1 MRMPAQAEVKRGPT
15 MRIAYVNTDAGVPP
29 FGQKGCSVHVQE
41 VIRGFLAKG
50 HAVDLFTT
58 VLGGQAP
65 PGLEAVRV
73 VQLPSIP
80 KADRALR
87 EQAALAA
94 NTQVRAT
101 LQREGPYSMVYERC
115 ALWSF
120 AGMEYAQAA
129 GVPGVL
135 EVNAPL
141 VDEQAAHRGLVD
153 RPAAEQAAL
162 RTFSAARI
170 LAAVSEEVADY
181 LERYPQARGR
191 VRVVPNGVD
200 VARFE
205 PGLEPALA
213 AAPGTFTVGF
223 VGTLKPWHGLPVLA
237 DAFLELRKQVPNVRL
252 LIVGDGPERSALEAR
267 LRARGADPATILTGA
282 VAPAQI
288 PGLLASM
295 NVAVAPYPQTS
306 TFYFSPL
313 KVYEYMAAALP
324 VVASRIGQLSGL
336 IEDNLNGLLCS
347 PGNAGEL
354 AQALARLNREPA
366 LRLRLGQAARATV
379 ERDHTWSGVV
389 TRLLDLAE
397 PPGCGS
403 PARPARQV
411 REGRAQF
418 D

>member
-1 MRMPAQAEVKRGPT
+1 
-15 MRIAYVNTDAGVPP
+15 MRIAYVNTDAGVPA
-29 FGQKGCSVHVQE
+29 FGHKGCSVHVQE

-58 VLGGQAP
+58 AVGGEP
-65 PGLEAVRV
+65 PQGLEAVRV
-73 VQLPSIP
+73 VRLPPIP
-80 KADRALR
+80 KADREVR

-101 LQREGPYSMVYERC
+101 LEREGPYSMVYERC

-141 VDEQAAHRGLVD
+141 IDEQAAHRGLVD

-162 RTFSAARI
+162 RTFSAARA
-170 LAAVSEEVADY
+170 LAAVSQEVAEY
-181 LERYPQARGR
+181 LERYAQARGR
-191 VRVVPNGVD
+191 VQVVPNGVD

-205 PGLEPALA
+205 ADLAPALPSV
-213 AAPGTFTVGF
+213 PGTFTVGF

-237 DAFLELRKQVPNVRL
+237 DAFVALRKQVPKARL
-252 LIVGDGPERSALEAR
+252 LIVGDGPERSPLEEQ
-267 LRARGADPATILTGA
+267 LRAGGADAAAILTGA

-313 KVYEYMAAALP
+313 KVYEYMAAGLP

-336 IEDNLNGLLCS
+336 IEHDLNGLLCS

-354 AQALARLNREPA
+354 AQALARLYREPA
-366 LRLRLGQAARATV
+366 LGLRLGRAARETV
-379 ERDHTWSGVV
+379 ARDHTWSAVV
-389 TRLLDLAE
+389 TRLLELVERPDRPKA
-397 PPGCGS
+397 
-403 PARPARQV
+403 AQPARQAGD
-411 REGRAQF
+411 R
-418 D
+418 